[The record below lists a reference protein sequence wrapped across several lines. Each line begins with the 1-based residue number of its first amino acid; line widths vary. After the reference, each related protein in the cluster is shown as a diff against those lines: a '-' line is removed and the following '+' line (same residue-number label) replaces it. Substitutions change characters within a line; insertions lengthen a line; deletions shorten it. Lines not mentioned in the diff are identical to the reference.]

1 MPEQLF
7 SLVLDASRMC
17 RKSHPCCKK
26 NTLCIL
32 SNIPPC
38 TFQVLTRAFELIS
51 PSEVGYWGKL
61 DNLYNNIIFSTPLTA
76 FYKINPLWEQATVTH
91 YFPVCILIS
100 KCTCYYLGWERTVH
114 LSPETEQFVGFSSR
128 KCKSC
133 NSDLQFV
140 EAWNSSA
147 KWWLFCLKLEVICLN
162 WHERYAAWA
171 EAR

>member
-61 DNLYNNIIFSTPLTA
+61 NNLYNNVIFSTPLTA
-76 FYKINPLWEQATVTH
+76 FYKISRLWEQATVTH
-91 YFPVCILIS
+91 YFPICILIS
-100 KCTCYYLGWERTVH
+100 KCTCYYLGWEKTVH
-114 LSPETEQFVGFSSR
+114 LSPETDSLLASHLGNANRVTLICSLWKRGIHLQ
-128 KCKSC
+128 
-133 NSDLQFV
+133 SDDYS
-140 EAWNSSA
+140 AWSW
-147 KWWLFCLKLEVICLN
+147 KWSP
-162 WHERYAAWA
+162 
-171 EAR
+171 